1 MAPAM
6 GGASL
11 CRKCHAEY
19 LDPPAADWVHG
30 PTALGECS
38 LCHSSHKSQFP
49 ALLTKAQR
57 ELCLRCHV
65 EPGLLELPFH
75 KAAGDKDCS
84 ACHDPHM
91 AGNRLLLVDSGSF
104 RRRKIERNSGSVH
117 APWKDRKCDACHVPE
132 QSNALVADI
141 DKVCLTCH
149 KKILDGLDPK
159 KTHQAVLDGKC
170 SACHSG
176 HKSPNPHLILPT
188 AERMCFTC
196 HKLEDVRKPG
206 HPPVERA
213 DCLLCHKGHASDRG
227 FLLKDGIPAP
237 PAPPRDLTRLSE
249 PDQQNAAPQTRPAL

>member
-49 ALLTKAQR
+49 ALRTKAQR

-91 AGNRLLLVDSGSF
+91 AGNRLLLVDSGTF
-104 RRRKIERNSGSVH
+104 RRRKVERNTGSVH

-149 KKILDGLDPK
+149 KKVLDGLDPK